1 MKIKLS
7 INFFKWDANFS
18 YYHQAVLLFIHRHIW
33 LQSQCNHCNGML
45 RARSFGILYH
55 SKIISCGLF
64 AVHRRFKNAIW
75 CKNCTY
81 AFLLMELKLMT
92 YQILMH
98 HCFFFTFLFSV
109 KSMSLWKRDI
119 IPPKNDL
126 SNKHFKICYIFRQLS
141 FFTYLFMNKPG
152 LCPKKKFKLLEMKN
166 EKNYLVFLFIKI

>member
-7 INFFKWDANFS
+7 INFSKWDANFS

-64 AVHRRFKNAIW
+64 AVHRRFENAIW

-81 AFLLMELKLMT
+81 AFLVMELKLMN
-92 YQILMH
+92 YQNLMH
-98 HCFFFTFLFSV
+98 HCFFFTFS
-109 KSMSLWKRDI
+109 SQSSLWVSEQKSAFSMTNCDRLWLDR
-119 IPPKNDL
+119 K
-126 SNKHFKICYIFRQLS
+126 
-141 FFTYLFMNKPG
+141 
-152 LCPKKKFKLLEMKN
+152 
-166 EKNYLVFLFIKI
+166 